1 MTIQEFM
8 IFTAALKTYYARENL
23 LPNKQAVELWF
34 EQLEDIPLHLA
45 EMVLKQWV
53 AINKWSPTIADIREQ
68 AAEILHGKIKTADEA
83 WAKVQDAI
91 YKDFKETD
99 GKFIKIYPEK
109 ELDTITKKALDEMGG
124 FEELKHIII
133 HLLPNEKKQQQ
144 EMLFKKIYNRI
155 AEAEKK
161 ARQTPK
167 AIQCEINRIYHLRL
181 QQEAKDD
188 ERQHETN
195 Y

>member
-1 MTIQEFM
+1 MTLQEFM

-23 LPNKQAVELWF
+23 LPNKQAMELWF

-45 EMVLKQWV
+45 ETVLKQWV

-91 YKDFKETD
+91 YKDFKKSD
-99 GKFIKIYPEK
+99 GKRKFIKIYPEK
-109 ELDTITKKALDEMGG
+109 KLDIITQKAINEMGG
-124 FEELKHIII
+124 FEELKHSL
-133 HLLPNEKKQQQ
+133 HFLPIEKKQQQ
-144 EMLFKKIYNRI
+144 ETLFKKIYNRI

-167 AIQCEINRIYHLRL
+167 AIQYEINRIYSFRL
-181 QQEAKDD
+181 QQGADD
-188 ERQHETN
+188 ERQHKTN
-195 Y
+195 N

>member
-23 LPNKQAVELWF
+23 LPNKQSVELWF

-45 EMVLKQWV
+45 ETVLKQWV

-83 WAKVQDAI
+83 WAKVQDALYNNFI
-91 YKDFKETD
+91 EAD
-99 GKFIKIYPEK
+99 GKFIKTYPEK
-109 ELDTITKKALDEMGG
+109 QLDTITQKALDEMGG
-124 FEELKHIII
+124 FEELKHIISF
-133 HLLPNEKKQQQ
+133 LPTEKKQQQ
-144 EMLFKKIYNRI
+144 ETLFKKIYNRI

-167 AIQCEINRIYHLRL
+167 AIQCEINRFNSLRL
-181 QQEAKDD
+181 QRGAKDD
-188 ERQHETN
+188 ERQHEAN